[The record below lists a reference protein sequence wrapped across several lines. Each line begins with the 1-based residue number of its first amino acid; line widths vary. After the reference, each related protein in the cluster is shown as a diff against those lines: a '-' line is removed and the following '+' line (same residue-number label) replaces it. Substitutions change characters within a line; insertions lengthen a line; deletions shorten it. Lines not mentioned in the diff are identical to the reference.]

1 MYETEKL
8 TRLATSL
15 QFTVKKLKLGYNR
28 INTVFGR
35 FDDSR
40 CCDQYANLYH
50 NLQKKIPL
58 KKKRDYSVQEY
69 EGTRKKN
76 IFLKKLSEF
85 LIITTYAAFLRV
97 SARVLI

>member
-1 MYETEKL
+1 MI
-8 TRLATSL
+8 RDVAINMRI
-15 QFTVKKLKLGYNR
+15 FIIICKKNSTK
-28 INTVFGR
+28 
-35 FDDSR
+35 
-40 CCDQYANLYH
+40 
-50 NLQKKIPL
+50 

>member
-40 CCDQYANLYH
+40 CCDHYANLYY
-50 NLQKKIPL
+50 NLQKNST
-58 KKKRDYSVQEY
+58 KKKDYSVQGH